1 METAMHDLVWARK
14 KKVYMNQEKAVIKII
29 DIFNCQQAEEQPR
42 TENVLKIF
50 GQLGNFHQ

>member
-1 METAMHDLVWARK
+1 MHDLVWARK

-42 TENVLKIF
+42 TENVWKIF